1 MNTDCSTHPKGT
13 NKKRARCACFR
24 YFAVVIRHLISRS
37 QRTPKSSTNVT
48 AKVLKPAKLPQR
60 LRRPTL
66 RWLRSFLLSKC
77 CRWRRVF
84 PSRSYRTWQV
94 TDEWSLVR
102 KFSLSVS
109 SIGYEKRESGES
121 EVFHR
126 IKSLICRKKRSFY
139 NYICYI
145 YVEYSTGYLYENYR
159 EYSAR
164 PIWAPLGT
172 APRRRSEINRSGQA
186 DFWLTPKTLMRNEN
200 EIHDMDHRPAPVCD
214 GMR

>member
-1 MNTDCSTHPKGT
+1 MDADSSTHPKGT
-13 NKKRARCACFR
+13 NRKRARFSCFR
-24 YFAVVIRHLISRS
+24 LFAVVIRHLISRP

-126 IKSLICRKKRSFY
+126 IKSLICRKKRSFESKTPRIME
-139 NYICYI
+139 NNFRITTI
-145 YVEYSTGYLYENYR
+145 YAIFVSNIQRVIYMKTIDNTPPDLSG
-159 EYSAR
+159 R
-164 PIWAPLGT
+164 P
-172 APRRRSEINRSGQA
+172 
-186 DFWLTPKTLMRNEN
+186 
-200 EIHDMDHRPAPVCD
+200 
-214 GMR
+214 

>member
-13 NKKRARCACFR
+13 NRKRARCVCFR

-109 SIGYEKRESGES
+109 SIGYEKRESGKS

-126 IKSLICRKKRSFY
+126 IKSLFVGKRDLLRVKRQELWKTTFVLQLY
-139 NYICYI
+139 ML
-145 YVEYSTGYLYENYR
+145 YLCWIFNGLFV
-159 EYSAR
+159 
-164 PIWAPLGT
+164 WKL
-172 APRRRSEINRSGQA
+172 
-186 DFWLTPKTLMRNEN
+186 
-200 EIHDMDHRPAPVCD
+200 
-214 GMR
+214 

>member
-1 MNTDCSTHPKGT
+1 MNTDYFTHPKGT
-13 NKKRARCACFR
+13 NKKRARCTCFR
-24 YFAVVIRHLISRS
+24 YFAIVIRHLISRP

-126 IKSLICRKKRSFY
+126 IKSLICRKKRDLLRVKRQELWKTTFVLQLY
-139 NYICYI
+139 ML
-145 YVEYSTGYLYENYR
+145 YLCRIFNGLF
-159 EYSAR
+159 
-164 PIWAPLGT
+164 IWKL
-172 APRRRSEINRSGQA
+172 
-186 DFWLTPKTLMRNEN
+186 
-200 EIHDMDHRPAPVCD
+200 
-214 GMR
+214 